1 MKARTSTVP
10 NIAVE
15 AIAHHHPT
23 RTSHSGLDCTV
34 AVYLADLLAHE
45 QEAHP
50 QASTGLADEKPD
62 QVCLET
68 LGMLSSF
75 AEFRELALQCHV

>member
-1 MKARTSTVP
+1 MCKGGDRMKRVLFVDDEGKNLDGIRRMLP

-50 QASTGLADEKPD
+50 QASTGFA
-62 QVCLET
+62 LEDT
-68 LGMLSSF
+68 
-75 AEFRELALQCHV
+75 